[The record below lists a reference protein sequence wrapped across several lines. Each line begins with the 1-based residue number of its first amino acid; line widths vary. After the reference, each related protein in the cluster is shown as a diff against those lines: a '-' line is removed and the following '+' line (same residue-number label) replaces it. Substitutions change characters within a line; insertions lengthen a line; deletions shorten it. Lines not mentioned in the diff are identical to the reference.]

1 METLLEDESKFKRI
15 YKNSIITN
23 EDRVNCLLSRLLK
36 EGLITNEEYHMAK
49 PIGSRP
55 ARLYDLPKLHK
66 PKENYPLRPV
76 TSAIKTVGYGLRKM
90 LRNRLKHLRTSPYV
104 IENSFDFLNK
114 IKSSKNMDKILASF
128 DVVNLFTNVPL
139 TFTMDFILDQ
149 MYPTCAKSCLQ
160 LPRIKQCPPVIG
172 DIFMTHLETT
182 LMDRLTQSDVCEWYR
197 YVDDTFV
204 VINKDANVNNILSIL
219 NEFHPSIKFT
229 RKIEDNDKL
238 EFLDVQPTFTGV
250 LTNWNSDVPIQYKT
264 ASIVSMVNPALNICS
279 TYKLLEHEFNEIRR
293 FGLLNNYPLSFI
305 DTIIGI
311 KLSQHRNKTITKLA
325 TTTSSSSLSTTKT
338 AITLIDDTN
347 NDMKMDKSLI
357 YQHEK
362 ERGHRMN
369 WSNFQI
375 VW

>member
-1 METLLEDESKFKRI
+1 MNFIHQLSLQEKLKIMINWNFSM
-15 YKNSIITN
+15 YKLF
-23 EDRVNCLLSRLLK
+23 DYLK
-36 EGLITNEEYHMAK
+36 
-49 PIGSRP
+49 
-55 ARLYDLPKLHK
+55 
-66 PKENYPLRPV
+66 
-76 TSAIKTVGYGLRKM
+76 
-90 LRNRLKHLRTSPYV
+90 
-104 IENSFDFLNK
+104 
-114 IKSSKNMDKILASF
+114 
-128 DVVNLFTNVPL
+128 
-139 TFTMDFILDQ
+139 
-149 MYPTCAKSCLQ
+149 
-160 LPRIKQCPPVIG
+160 KQC
-172 DIFMTHLETT
+172 FETT
-182 LMDRLTQSDVCEWYR
+182 IYR
-197 YVDDTFV
+197 
-204 VINKDANVNNILSIL
+204 K
-219 NEFHPSIKFT
+219 
-229 RKIEDNDKL
+229 
-238 EFLDVQPTFTGV
+238 PTFTGV

-375 VW
+375 V